1 MGNVTLVFKAR
12 RYQVTHRTDEKL
24 QLTIHINQKRSPMKN
39 SISKTVLAFASALCI
54 LATQSIYA
62 QWTQTSGPFG
72 GLMTTLNVSG
82 SNLIAG
88 TYGGVFYSSDNG
100 LHWSDRSD
108 GLTNL
113 RVQAL
118 ANSGNL
124 LYAVAWNELNYTVD
138 EVFRSTDLGLNWT
151 KVSSNGLTNADIRCV
166 CISGS
171 YVFVGTTAG
180 GVFRASTSGGNWTSV
195 GLSNETVFA
204 MTVSGS
210 YILASTMNTQSS
222 NGAVYRTANY
232 GGKWSKSGG
241 LSANVRIRTFSQ
253 VGSVLY
259 AGGIGGV
266 FSSTNNGGKWVAKN
280 NGLVNNSNNGVPE
293 VLALAGNGTTVYA
306 GTGYDGSGVFWSSNG
321 GSSWTQTALTS
332 YIRSMAVIGTNVF
345 AGAGGTAGSIYH
357 SVNNGASWTTVNNG
371 ITARYVYG
379 MIGNGSDILAD
390 GIYKSIDGGA
400 NWTAATISSTT
411 ESFFV
416 YGTDIFAGSSSG
428 LHRSVDGGTTW
439 TQINGAMNYIKA
451 FASVGTTLFFGVN
464 HCCCSTCDGVYRSND
479 NGQTWTMVNNG
490 LTSAKVEALAV
501 MGTSLFAGT
510 AGGGIFVSN
519 DLGAN
524 WTATNTGLGNTSI
537 LSLAVHGSI
546 IYAGTAGSGVYISAN
561 NGASWSWAGSGLTN
575 STVNEFAVS
584 GSTVF
589 AATNAGV
596 FATTTNGSS
605 WTDVSSGLVRSK
617 SILSLAVAGTD
628 LYAGTFGNS
637 VWKRPLSQM
646 PKRSVAVQTPT
657 FHLEQNY
664 PNPFNPST
672 TITYSIP
679 ENGVVT
685 LRVYD
690 RIGRMVAELEN
701 GMKES
706 GTHSTLFD
714 ARELSSGIYF
724 YRLEMNGQI
733 RTGTMTLMK

>member
-1 MGNVTLVFKAR
+1 
-12 RYQVTHRTDEKL
+12 
-24 QLTIHINQKRSPMKN
+24 MKI
-39 SISKTVLAFASALCI
+39 SISKTILTCAIALFMLAG
-54 LATQSIYA
+54 QSVYA
-62 QWTQTSGPFG
+62 QWTQTNGPFG
-72 GLMTTLNVSG
+72 GLISTLNVSG
-82 SNLIAG
+82 SNLITG
-88 TYGGVFYSSDNG
+88 TYGGIFFSSDNG
-100 LHWSDRSD
+100 AHWTERNN

-113 RVQAL
+113 RVKAL

-124 LYAVAWNELNYTVD
+124 LYAAAWNELIYSVD

-151 KVSSNGLTNADIRCV
+151 KVSSTGLTNTDIRCV

-171 YVFVGTTAG
+171 YVFVGTAG
-180 GVFRASTSGGNWTSV
+180 GVFRASTSGGNWTAV
-195 GLSNETVFA
+195 GLSNEMVFA

-210 YILASTMNTQSS
+210 YVLASTYNTQNY
-222 NGAVYRTANY
+222 NGAVYRTANN

-241 LSANVRIRTFSQ
+241 LSASVRIKAFSQ
-253 VGSVLY
+253 LGSVCY
-259 AGGIGGV
+259 AGGVGGV

-280 NGLVNNSNNGVPE
+280 NGLVNNSNTGVPE

-357 SVNNGASWTTVNNG
+357 SVNNGASWTSVNNG
-371 ITARYVYG
+371 ITARYVEALG
-379 MIGNGSDILAD
+379 ANGSDILAD
-390 GIYKSIDGGA
+390 GIFKSIDGGA
-400 NWTAATISSTT
+400 NWTATSGSSNGKT
-411 ESFFV
+411 ESFLV

-464 HCCCSTCDGVYRSND
+464 HCCGTSSNGVYRSTD
-479 NGQTWTMVNNG
+479 NGQTWTFVNNG
-490 LTSAKVEALAV
+490 LTSAGVEALAV
-501 MGTSLFAGT
+501 SGTSLFAGT
-510 AGGGIFVSN
+510 AGSGIFVSS
-519 DLGAN
+519 DQGAS

-546 IYAGTAGSGVYISAN
+546 IYAGTAGSGVYISTN
-561 NGASWSWAGSGLTN
+561 NGASWSWAGNGLTN
-575 STVNEFAVS
+575 NTVNEFAVS
-584 GSTVF
+584 GSNVF
-589 AATNAGV
+589 VGTNAGV
-596 FATTTNGSS
+596 FVTTNNGSS

-733 RTGTMTLMK
+733 RTATMTLMK